1 LGKEALTEL
10 PLIFISIPYFSIA
23 FPTKPPIFTPPIFQ
37 STPLTKLS
45 LQRKKPKIEEKNF
58 GQKLGGPEPKTGG
71 KVAPDFDS
79 RFGGIETAERPCSV
93 HASNSKTRWCRRTR
107 IGVNVFP

>member
-45 LQRKKPKIEEKNF
+45 LAEEEAQN
-58 GQKLGGPEPKTGG
+58 
-71 KVAPDFDS
+71 
-79 RFGGIETAERPCSV
+79 
-93 HASNSKTRWCRRTR
+93 
-107 IGVNVFP
+107 